1 MGAQS
6 WNRCADDPLV
16 CRIGHT
22 ARVDR
27 QQDQPRYTA
36 TPEDAAGISDRL
48 QKLSVD
54 EAERV
59 LQRAIQLQSEAP
71 DGSEPELFNTEMLS
85 RIADELDI
93 EETHLQTALTEE
105 LVRLQSEDPDWLD
118 RLLVSER
125 VAARRVVD
133 GDMASVRNV
142 VDFWMTKHEGLR
154 KRKENSARTVWEKD
168 ESLVTTARV
177 KLRIAHGS
185 GALRTSGRVE
195 SAVRPVGDD
204 RQLVTVEAHTDNVRR
219 MAFGLLIASAV
230 AGSAAAG
237 VTGADDGGFGLD
249 NVDIGTVV
257 TALFVG
263 GIVLGVRMWASRL
276 RGGVARAV
284 DAVANPQLLSR
295 VDSLPRALRRWFGQW
310 RSLGDD
316 VSDEWDEPRA
326 P

>member
-1 MGAQS
+1 M
-6 WNRCADDPLV
+6 
-16 CRIGHT
+16 
-22 ARVDR
+22 
-27 QQDQPRYTA
+27 
-36 TPEDAAGISDRL
+36 
-48 QKLSVD
+48 
-54 EAERV
+54 

-93 EETHLQTALTEE
+93 DQTHLQTALTEE
-105 LVRLQSEDPDWLD
+105 LVRIQGEDPDWLD
-118 RLLVSER
+118 RLLVSES

-142 VDFWMTKHEGLR
+142 VDFWMSKHEGLR

-177 KLRIAHGS
+177 KLRMAHGS

-219 MAFGLLIASAV
+219 MAVGLLIASAA
-230 AGSAAAG
+230 AGAAVAG
-237 VTGADDGGFGLD
+237 VTGAADGAFGLD
-249 NVDIGTVV
+249 NVAIGTVV
-257 TALFVG
+257 TGLFGG

-276 RGGVARAV
+276 RGGCGARRRRRCQPAAALPGRLVASGPASLVRAV
-284 DAVANPQLLSR
+284 AKPRRRRRRRVGWARRAVESSLSNLSPPSTKLMSSPPER
-295 VDSLPRALRRWFGQW
+295 CHA
-310 RSLGDD
+310 
-316 VSDEWDEPRA
+316 
-326 P
+326 